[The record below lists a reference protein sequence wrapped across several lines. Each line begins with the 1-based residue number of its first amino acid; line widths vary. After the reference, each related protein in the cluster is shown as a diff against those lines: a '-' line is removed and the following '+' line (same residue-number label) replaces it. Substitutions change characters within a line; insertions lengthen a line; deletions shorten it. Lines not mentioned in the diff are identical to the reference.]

1 MYREVNLRGV
11 NAMLSSI
18 FKTERFH
25 SRGAVDDLSLESLV
39 KHSSFCGGEDM
50 DMDSFGWKSFS
61 ADNSDQQEYVAEFG
75 STDNLYLDAAPQSFS
90 CGDESRKVVSV
101 NSLRESDPIKPGKKR
116 SFQIL
121 KKYASRCRRLNGEN
135 VNFTSYEREC
145 QMSSGLSVETLIHL
159 GAEKFIKSSSQ
170 LSHELSVLSHPYA
183 SSILCHS
190 KEDSGVQLVQSLL
203 SCAEKADKKKYE
215 EAYELLL
222 ECERMSSAEGSP
234 VQRLVCY
241 FTEALYEKMDR
252 ETGRVSPKGLGKKVE
267 NPLMAVNSPDET
279 KMAFH
284 IELPIS
290 QITKFAGIQAVV
302 DNIGEASKVHFID
315 FEIRKGIHC
324 IILMQALA
332 DRCGHPIQ
340 HLKITAVGTMSEAS
354 IVATGRQLMSFAS
367 SLGLPFSFHVVMVED
382 VLELNENRFELDA
395 EETIAV
401 YAEYTFTYMI
411 GQQDRLEHVMKV
423 MRALKFCVMVVAEV
437 EGNINSPIFVDRFVE
452 ALLFYG
458 AYFESMAECVKNE
471 KQRCIAEATCFGSS
485 IRNVVATEGNER
497 KIRHVRIEV
506 WRSFFTR
513 FGFAETELS
522 MSSVYQ
528 ANLVVK
534 NFSSGSFFTFD
545 IDGKS
550 LIIGW
555 KGTPVSSISAW
566 KFNVPTISNSPS
578 LCS

>member
-1 MYREVNLRGV
+1 
-11 NAMLSSI
+11 MLSSI
-18 FKTERFH
+18 FETERFH
-25 SRGAVDDLSLESLV
+25 SRGAVDDHSLENLV
-39 KHSSFCGGEDM
+39 KRSSFCGGEDM
-50 DMDSFGWKSFS
+50 DSFGCGKSSF
-61 ADNSDQQEYVAEFG
+61 ADDSYQQEYVAEFG
-75 STDNLYLDAAPQSFS
+75 STDHLSLDAAPQSFS
-90 CGDESRKVVSV
+90 CGDESRTVVSV
-101 NSLRESDPIKPGKKR
+101 DSLKESDPIKPEKKG

-135 VNFTSYEREC
+135 VNFTSYERER
-145 QMSSGLSVETLIHL
+145 QMSCGLSIETIIHL

-190 KEDSGVQLVQSLL
+190 KQDSEGVQLVQSLL
-203 SCAEKADKKKYE
+203 SCAEKIDNNKYE

-234 VQRLVCY
+234 VQRLVFY

-252 ETGRVSPKGLGKKVE
+252 ETGRVSSKGLGKKAE
-267 NPLMAVNSPDET
+267 DPLMAVNSPDET
-279 KMAFH
+279 KIAFH
-284 IELPIS
+284 TELPIS

-332 DRCGHPIQ
+332 DRCGHRIQ
-340 HLKITAVGTMSEAS
+340 HLKITAVGTKSEAS
-354 IVATGRQLMSFAS
+354 IVATGRQLMSFAQ
-367 SLGLPFSFHVVMVED
+367 SLGLPFSYHVVMVED
-382 VLELNENRFELDA
+382 ILELNETRFELDA

-401 YAEYTFTYMI
+401 YAEYTFTHMI

-423 MRALKFCVMVVAEV
+423 MRALSFCVMVVAEV
-437 EGNINSPIFVDRFVE
+437 EANCNSPIFVDRFVE

-497 KIRHVRIEV
+497 KIRHVRIDV

-513 FGFAETELS
+513 FGFEETELS

-534 NFSSGSFFTFD
+534 NFSSGSSFTFD

-555 KGTPVSSISAW
+555 KGTPVSSLSAW
-566 KFNVPTISNSPS
+566 KFNAPTSSNSPS
-578 LCS
+578 FCS